1 MGGKPQS
8 ATLPHDKRRIA
19 AGRCTVALDLTGTQ
33 RCVLE
38 SGDELMVPGIL
49 DCNVPPRHGACL
61 HAYTV
66 TQAVCS
72 GLRRA
77 CKASA
82 TAWTVGVRSLS
93 LPASVLY
100 ELDASPLL
108 WFKWLTNVTKARMQC
123 QYSHTSDQYTWSP
136 AIVGEPIVLHHCAH
150 QVGIQAVQAARG

>member
-1 MGGKPQS
+1 MSRQDMARVYTRIRSLKPSGVPFGG
-8 ATLPHDKRRIA
+8 R
-19 AGRCTVALDLTGTQ
+19 
-33 RCVLE
+33 
-38 SGDELMVPGIL
+38 
-49 DCNVPPRHGACL
+49 
-61 HAYTV
+61 
-66 TQAVCS
+66 
-72 GLRRA
+72 
-77 CKASA
+77 KASA

-108 WFKWLTNVTKARMQC
+108 WFKWLTNVTEARMQC